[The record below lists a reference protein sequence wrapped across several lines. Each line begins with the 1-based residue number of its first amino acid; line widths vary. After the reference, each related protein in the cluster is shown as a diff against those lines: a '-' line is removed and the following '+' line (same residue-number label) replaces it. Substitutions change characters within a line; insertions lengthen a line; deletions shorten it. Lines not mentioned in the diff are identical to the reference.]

1 MWAHS
6 VFQVYWTLWWYNLL
20 FTALLGR
27 ILLSLVRRGICPYP
41 SLEDLRNHRKEIH
54 DADRFGEMMLA
65 KMSTSSFVTEMWRL
79 FRLADQTMNITG
91 KKQTKHKEKI
101 SVDFSDSQFGIQE
114 DNAVNDDMKTSR
126 EEKDIKR
133 YGLFVL
139 DEIVD
144 LHERIRK

>member
-1 MWAHS
+1 
-6 VFQVYWTLWWYNLL
+6 
-20 FTALLGR
+20 
-27 ILLSLVRRGICPYP
+27 
-41 SLEDLRNHRKEIH
+41 
-54 DADRFGEMMLA
+54 
-65 KMSTSSFVTEMWRL
+65 
-79 FRLADQTMNITG
+79 MNITG